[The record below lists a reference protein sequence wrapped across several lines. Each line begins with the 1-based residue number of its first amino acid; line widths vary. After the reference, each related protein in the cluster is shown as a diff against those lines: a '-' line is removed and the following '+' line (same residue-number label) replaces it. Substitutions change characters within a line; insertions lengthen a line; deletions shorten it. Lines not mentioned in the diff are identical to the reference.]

1 MSRLRPPAPP
11 LTGPVAS
18 GAGPTAAGVTH
29 RQRPRILSATPSLP
43 PSAGTQEAASA
54 SGRVVNPGV
63 AVAGWAHAL
72 PERRVTNHDLARTL
86 DTSDQ
91 WIVERT
97 GIRERRV
104 AAAGESTGPLA
115 VAATRMAL
123 DRARVAPGD
132 VDLVVVAT
140 STPERPIPATA
151 AIVAAELGIAGGA
164 FDLNAA
170 CAGFVYGLATT
181 AALVGQGMARTA
193 VLVGADT
200 MTSVTDPD
208 DRATAVLFGDAAAA
222 LVLTGTGGPTPINGD
237 HAQPAPSSAT
247 ATPGLLACDLVGDPG
262 GIDLLVVPAG
272 GSARPATTE
281 TVASG
286 EHYLRMD
293 GREVFRRAVRA
304 VTASVERT
312 LARAGC
318 GADDVTWFVPHQ
330 ANARIVDAVLPRI
343 GVPAERTLSNVD
355 RFGNTSAASIPLA
368 LAEEADAGR
377 LAPGDL
383 LLLCGFGAGLTV
395 GTALWRWGPPA

>member
-1 MSRLRPPAPP
+1 
-11 LTGPVAS
+11 
-18 GAGPTAAGVTH
+18 
-29 RQRPRILSATPSLP
+29 
-43 PSAGTQEAASA
+43 
-54 SGRVVNPGV
+54 
-63 AVAGWAHAL
+63 VAGWGLAL
-72 PERRVTNHDLARTL
+72 PERRVTNHDLARGL

-104 AAAGESTGPLA
+104 SGTGESTGPLSL
-115 VAATRMAL
+115 AATRTAL
-123 DRARVAPGD
+123 DRAGLAAAD

-151 AIVAAELGIAGGA
+151 AIVAAELGITGGA
-164 FDLNAA
+164 FDVNAA

-181 AALVGQGMARTA
+181 AALIGQGMARTA

-200 MTSVTDPD
+200 MTSITDPD

-222 LVLTGTGGPTPINGD
+222 LVLTSTGGASPNGD
-237 HAQPAPSSAT
+237 HAHGVPAPVA
-247 ATPGLLACDLVGDPG
+247 ATPGLVACDLVGDPG

-272 GSARPATTE
+272 GSARPATPE
-281 TVASG
+281 TVAG
-286 EHYLRMD
+286 REHYLRMD

-304 VTASVERT
+304 VTSSVERT
-312 LARAGC
+312 LAGAGC
-318 GADDVTWFVPHQ
+318 AADDVAWFVPHQ

-343 GVPAERTLSNVD
+343 GIPAERTLSNVD

-368 LAEEADAGR
+368 LVEEADAGR

-395 GTALWRWGPPA
+395 GSALWRWGPAT

>member
-1 MSRLRPPAPP
+1 MTATATTFDGISDGTDRRL
-11 LTGPVAS
+11 
-18 GAGPTAAGVTH
+18 PT
-29 RQRPRILSATPSLP
+29 
-43 PSAGTQEAASA
+43 
-54 SGRVVNPGV
+54 GV

-72 PERRVTNHDLARTL
+72 PARRVTNHDLARTL
-86 DTSDQ
+86 DTSDE

-97 GIRERRV
+97 GISERRV
-104 AAAGESTGPLA
+104 AGAGESTGPLS
-115 VAATRMAL
+115 VAATRAAL
-123 DRARVAPGD
+123 DRAGVAPGD

-151 AIVAAELGIAGGA
+151 AIVAAELGITGGA

-181 AALVGQGMARTA
+181 AALIGQGMARSA

-222 LVLTGTGGPTPINGD
+222 LVLTGAGGAGPTNGD
-237 HAQPAPSSAT
+237 HRQPATTPA
-247 ATPGLLACDLVGDPG
+247 APGLVACDLVGDPG
-262 GIDLLVVPAG
+262 GIDLLIVPAG

-281 TVASG
+281 TVAG
-286 EHYLRMD
+286 REHYLRMD
-293 GREVFRRAVRA
+293 GGEVFRRAVRA
-304 VTASVERT
+304 VTTSVGRT

-318 GADDVTWFVPHQ
+318 SADDVAWFVPHQ

-343 GVPAERTLSNVD
+343 GIPAERTLSNVD

-395 GTALWRWGPPA
+395 GTALWRWGPLA